1 MVDTLV
7 IIIRPRA
14 YMLVKI
20 KIRPAASNTARSV
33 PIWPHDTCTNGK
45 SSCVCGIFNGI
56 SSPSIHFPSDEF
68 RKKAR
73 RFTPRPSGVI
83 DATHPDFD
91 QAIFLFAHKLS
102 ASPWEIM
109 DIKVGGFKLMSSKP
123 FYCCVLFTWQDEP
136 PLADGFNSKREHSE
150 CK

>member
-1 MVDTLV
+1 MVSTLV

-14 YMLVKI
+14 YMLAKI

-68 RKKAR
+68 RKKAL

-91 QAIFLFAHKLS
+91 QAIFLFAHKRS
-102 ASPWEIM
+102 ANLCKIM
-109 DIKVGGFKLMSSKP
+109 NVKVDKFKLIGSKP
-123 FYCCVLFTWQDEP
+123 FYFYVLFTWQDES

-150 CK
+150 RK